1 MIIRNCAYLFIKH
14 LCIFRRMQSWQQ
26 NFWSLKMIFSDFRIF
41 FTWSTFRRAI
51 RLWRRKNNCAHLL
64 VYNDS
69 KFHYEKLTFSFSYCN
84 NTSILHEVCIFCRRS
99 IVVVSYQEPSKED
112 RNSILVREKHYWGT
126 FAPFLFLK
134 TRMSILP
141 DPIAWIYFPSPILI
155 FSTVSNFLYDENH
168 SRRHVLNH
176 TRIHVPC
183 VTGCF

>member
-112 RNSILVREKHYWGT
+112 RNSVLVREKITEVLSH
-126 FAPFLFLK
+126 PFFSWKQECRYFL
-134 TRMSILP
+134 IQLLE
-141 DPIAWIYFPSPILI
+141 YI
-155 FSTVSNFLYDENH
+155 FHRLS
-168 SRRHVLNH
+168 
-176 TRIHVPC
+176 
-183 VTGCF
+183 